1 MAPDVLP
8 EEPEDES
15 DELEDL
21 SDDDLESELDLL
33 LDLDLLSGLD
43 SSEDDESDLRE
54 PDEALSFRYQPLP
67 LK

>member
-1 MAPDVLP
+1 MLP

-54 PDEALSFRYQPLP
+54 PDEALSLRYQPLP